1 MFKIYNKILLFGK
14 SFILS
19 LKWIYFL
26 IIFKYNYKWMT
37 QTKEGGIYFKEKLLN
52 LGIIGIK
59 LGQYLHTKKEIISED
74 VQKIFAELLS
84 NNIVHSKEDTM
95 KMLEYD
101 SNKFINNIESID
113 SIVLGSGSLAQV
125 HQCYLSNDSNKYVI
139 KVAHPCIFNLEYEIA
154 SLQYIL
160 GKIGTFKKINIDWE
174 SFFENIIVQTDLNN
188 EAVNMQ
194 KFYQIYKDYDKIE
207 IPQLVYSNKYFII
220 MSFCE
225 GVPMNTLD
233 TLSNEYILATNL
245 AASCFLHT
253 AKKYNLC
260 HGDLH
265 QGNILVKPSGTIALI
280 DFGICNNYAL
290 NNKNRDV
297 LYIYKKLCYS
307 GDVEL
312 IEELLSLLILTP
324 YTNPELNDIKKI
336 ADKFKSHYKETME
349 EKMKNIDPNK
359 ESINLL
365 VLNYLIS
372 FCHEFNLKISGE
384 FINMML
390 QLILLESFAN
400 REGKHNGQITLRTF
414 SFMKTE
420 DFFMNDIGDYIKD
433 FYKLE
438 YDNEP
443 SKRIRQKYP

>member
-1 MFKIYNKILLFGK
+1 MFKLYNKILIFGN
-14 SFILS
+14 SLILS

-26 IIFKYNYKWMT
+26 IKFKYNYNWMT
-37 QTKEGGIYFKEKLLN
+37 QTKEGGLYFKEKLLN

-59 LGQYLHTKKEIISED
+59 LGQYLHTKKEFISED
-74 VQKIFAELLS
+74 VQQILSELLT
-84 NNIVHSKEDTM
+84 NNIIHSKEDTIRM
-95 KMLEYD
+95 IDYD
-101 SNKFINNIESID
+101 SSNFKENIESIEPN
-113 SIVLGSGSLAQV
+113 VLGSGSLAQV
-125 HQCYLSNDSNKYVI
+125 HTCYLKNDTNKYVI

-154 SLQYIL
+154 GLQYIL
-160 GKIGTFKKINIDWE
+160 KIASTFKKNNIDWD
-174 SFFENIIVQTDLNN
+174 SFFQNIIIQSDLNN
-188 EAVNMQ
+188 EAINMQ
-194 KFYQIYKDYDKIE
+194 KFYDIYKNYDLIE
-207 IPQLVYSNKYFII
+207 IPKLIYSNKYFII
-220 MSFCE
+220 MTYCE

-233 TLSNEYILATNL
+233 TLSNEYIMATNL

-253 AKKYNLC
+253 AKKFNLC

-265 QGNILVKPSGTIALI
+265 QGNILVKPSGAISLI

-290 NNKNRDV
+290 NEQNRDV

-312 IEELLSLLILTP
+312 IEELLSLLILKP

-336 ADKFKSHYKETME
+336 VSKFKSHYNETME
-349 EKMKNIDPNK
+349 EKMKKVDPNK

-365 VLNYLIS
+365 ILNFLIN
-372 FCHEFNLKISGE
+372 FCHVFNLKISGE

-414 SFMKTE
+414 SYMKT
-420 DFFMNDIGDYIKD
+420 DKFFMNELGDYILD

-443 SKRIRQKYP
+443 SKRVRLKYP